1 MSNENNSQGSQCN
14 SSRPWAVY
22 YKQAKNN
29 MEEINASLIKHLENL
44 EFENVCLYKI
54 KNKYVFKIIINFF
67 NLIFL
72 E

>member
-1 MSNENNSQGSQCN
+1 MSNENISQGSQVN

-44 EFENVCLYKI
+44 EFENVSIYI
-54 KNKYVFKIIINFF
+54 DID
-67 NLIFL
+67 
-72 E
+72 